1 MKIISDRG
9 FTLVELMVTIA
20 IVAILATIAIPNLG
34 PFLDASRMRGVTG
47 DLSSSLAL
55 ARSEAIKRG
64 VNVSVSPLGTTGNFG
79 DGWVVF
85 LDEAPPTGAILGTS
99 TVVARQGAYG
109 ADVAVAA
116 TSQSFITYDRSGKSV
131 ASNLGAGSGRIEF
144 NIGSGRKIGSIC
156 MAWAGRTRFVADKTG
171 STACSS

>member
-1 MKIISDRG
+1 MKKIFTSG

-20 IVAILATIAIPNLG
+20 ILAILATIAIPNLG
-34 PFLDASRMRGVTG
+34 PFLDSSRLRGITG

-64 VNVSVSPLGTTGNFG
+64 VNVSVAPLGTAGNFG

-85 LDEAPPTGAILGTS
+85 LDDAPPTGTTS
-99 TVVARQGAYG
+99 AASTIVSRQGAYG
-109 ADVAVAA
+109 SEVAAAA
-116 TSQSFITYDRSGKSV
+116 TSQAFITYDRLGKSV

-171 STACSS
+171 TTACNS